1 MLRSGTYWA
10 CVCNVTVVPSTGK
23 VSVDKYT
30 ISVDPG
36 IVVNPQQLKRQI
48 EGGAL
53 MGLSHALYEEMT
65 FDESAVTSRD
75 WRSYPVLTMAD
86 IPEIKVVI
94 LPHPEV
100 GSYGGGSEAANAL
113 AISAIAAAF
122 HDATGKV
129 ARRLPLKP
137 AYVQSVLKA

>member
-10 CVCNVTVVPSTGK
+10 CVCHVTSCRTLARSAWTSTR
-23 VSVDKYT
+23 SPW
-30 ISVDPG
+30 IPG

-75 WRSYPVLTMAD
+75 WRSYPC
-86 IPEIKVVI
+86 
-94 LPHPEV
+94 
-100 GSYGGGSEAANAL
+100 
-113 AISAIAAAF
+113 
-122 HDATGKV
+122 
-129 ARRLPLKP
+129 
-137 AYVQSVLKA
+137 